1 MLGVL
6 RFSDIQ
12 SHLWISILLKI
23 EQFLSHH
30 HSMKCFYQTIAKIDF
45 YYCFDKKKRLPE
57 TKTSILIL
65 AETERM
71 TRELE
76 EIHSRFDK
84 AQIELTTMTEEKDR
98 VEVEARK
105 FRNQLDHARQS
116 LDNTYESETRIRQEL
131 ELVKRDYSKLQDKL
145 DQAEAELR

>member
-1 MLGVL
+1 
-6 RFSDIQ
+6 
-12 SHLWISILLKI
+12 
-23 EQFLSHH
+23 
-30 HSMKCFYQTIAKIDF
+30 
-45 YYCFDKKKRLPE
+45 
-57 TKTSILIL
+57 
-65 AETERM
+65 M

-145 DQAEAELR
+145 DQAEAERQNVHGPCQGQTASRRHLDQPHPEAVCLQ

>member
-1 MLGVL
+1 MFLPNNSQDWFLLLFWWEKNKL
-6 RFSDIQ
+6 R
-12 SHLWISILLKI
+12 
-23 EQFLSHH
+23 
-30 HSMKCFYQTIAKIDF
+30 
-45 YYCFDKKKRLPE
+45 E

>member
-1 MLGVL
+1 M
-6 RFSDIQ
+6 
-12 SHLWISILLKI
+12 
-23 EQFLSHH
+23 
-30 HSMKCFYQTIAKIDF
+30 FYETIANIDF
-45 YYCFDKKKRLPE
+45 YYWFASPNRFYE

-71 TRELE
+71 ARELE
-76 EIHSRFDK
+76 DIHSMFDK
-84 AQIELTTMTEEKDR
+84 TKIELTTMTEEKDR

-116 LDNTYESETRIRQEL
+116 LDNTYESETRMRQEL

-145 DQAEAELR
+145 DQSEAELR